1 MRRLLLT
8 ALAALAF
15 HPSLQAQVV
24 SKTIEYEYQG
34 TKLAGTMVWNDSIR
48 ERRPGILVAHDWMGH
63 GPFAL
68 DKAKQLAR
76 EGYVTF
82 AVDMYGKGVYAE
94 DTQQASQLAGA
105 IKKDRALMRG
115 RIGAAFDVLKQQ
127 PQVDTQRTG
136 AIGFCFGGTTALEL
150 ARSGANVT
158 AVVSFHG
165 GLETSMK
172 AEPGKVRAKILVL
185 HGADDP
191 YVPPEEVDAFEKE
204 MKAAKANWELVMYGG
219 TVHSFTQRSAGTDNS
234 KGAAYNEQADR
245 RSFLAMKN
253 FFDEVFG
260 K

>member
-1 MRRLLLT
+1 MRRPLLT
-8 ALAALAF
+8 VLAVLVF
-15 HPSLQAQVV
+15 YPSVQAQVV
-24 SKTIEYEYQG
+24 SKTIDYEYQG
-34 TKLAGTMVWNDSIR
+34 VKLAGTLVWNDSIR

-68 DKAKQLAR
+68 DKAKQIAR
-76 EGYVTF
+76 EGYVAF

-105 IKKDRALMRG
+105 VKKDRALMRG
-115 RIGAAFDVLKQQ
+115 RIAAALDVLKQQ

-150 ARSGANVT
+150 ARSGAEIT

-165 GLETSMK
+165 GLETPMR

-191 YVPPEEVDAFEKE
+191 FVAPEEVAAFEKE
-204 MKAAKANWELVMYGG
+204 MKAAKASWQLVMYGG
-219 TVHSFTQRSAGTDNS
+219 AVHSFTQRNAGSDNS
-234 KGAAYNEQADR
+234 KGVAYNEQADR
-245 RSFLAMKN
+245 RSFQAMKN

-260 K
+260 R